1 MKKAVIYGSG
11 NIGRGFIGQLF
22 HMSGYETTFIDI
34 NKAVI
39 DRMNADGR
47 YPIYI
52 TDGERYKE
60 YIVTDVRGV
69 NGGDTDAVAEAV
81 ADAEIMATA
90 VGVNALRFIAAP
102 VARGIARRM
111 EKGSGAPL
119 NMIVC
124 ENMIDVDKYL
134 SELIKAELL
143 EDEKAYFDK
152 NVALIEPSIG
162 RMVPATPAD
171 IAEKEPLAICVEPYC
186 ELPVDREA
194 FKGEIPEIVNMC
206 PFSPFEFHIRR
217 KLFMHNMSHALTAY
231 LGNLKGYTYIWEAS
245 GDTEIRE
252 VALQALGEVSFAM
265 SREYGVKESELLA
278 FGRELMER
286 YDNKLLGDTVFRVG
300 RDTKRKLSANDRFVG
315 AIRLCEKHGI
325 MPRSILLGLAAGLH
339 FLPEGDSASAE
350 IAANIAEKGI
360 ADTLE
365 RFCGIERTSIAVG
378 FVEKAYSAL
387 GEVCRDTSFAG
398 LFSNID
404 VDFYCPKQQVEP

>member
-22 HMSGYETTFIDI
+22 HMSGYEITFIDI

-39 DRMNADGR
+39 DRLNTDGR
-47 YPIYI
+47 YPIYV
-52 TDGERYKE
+52 TNGDTYTE
-60 YIVTDVRGV
+60 YVVTNVRGV
-69 NGGDTDAVAEAV
+69 DGEDTDAVAEAV
-81 ADAEIMATA
+81 ANAEIMATA
-90 VGVNALRFIAAP
+90 VGVNALRFIATP
-102 VARGIARRM
+102 IARGVARRM
-111 EKGSGAPL
+111 KSGSGTPL
-119 NMIVC
+119 NIIVC

-134 SELIKAELL
+134 SELIKSELS

-162 RMVPATPAD
+162 RMVPATPRE
-171 IAEKEPLAICVEPYC
+171 IAEREMLAVCVEPYC

-217 KLFMHNMSHALTAY
+217 KLFMHNMSHSLTAY

-245 GDTEIRE
+245 GDAQIRE
-252 VALQALGEVSFAM
+252 VTLRALGEVSYAM
-265 SREYGVKESELLA
+265 SREYGVEESELLA

-300 RDTKRKLSANDRFVG
+300 RDTKRKLSENDRFVG

-325 MPRSILLGLAAGLH
+325 MPRSILLGLAAGLR
-339 FLPEGDSASAE
+339 FSPEGDGASAE
-350 IAANIAEKGI
+350 IAANTAEKGI

-365 RFCGIERTSIAVG
+365 RFCGIERPSDAVE
-378 FVEKAYSAL
+378 FIEKAYSAL
-387 GEVCRDTSFAG
+387 GEKDASFAEI
-398 LFSNID
+398 LTNID
-404 VDFYCPKQQVEP
+404 VAF

>member
-22 HMSGYETTFIDI
+22 HMSGYEITFIDI

-39 DRMNADGR
+39 DRLNAFGR
-47 YPIYI
+47 YPIYV
-52 TDGERYKE
+52 TNGEDYKE
-60 YIVTDVRGV
+60 YVVTNVHGIDG
-69 NGGDTDAVAEAV
+69 NDTEAVSAAV

-102 VARGIARRM
+102 IAQGVARRM
-111 EKGSGAPL
+111 ATGCVLPL
-119 NMIVC
+119 NIIVR

-134 SELIKAELL
+134 SELIKAELTV
-143 EDEKAYFDK
+143 EGKEYFDK

-162 RMVPATPAD
+162 RMVPATPEE
-171 IAEKEPLAICVEPYC
+171 IAKREMLAVCVEPYC
-186 ELPVDREA
+186 ELPVDRAA
-194 FKGEIPEIVNMC
+194 FKGEMPKIVNMR

-245 GDTEIRE
+245 GDFEIRKI
-252 VALQALGEVSFAM
+252 ALRALGEVSYAM
-265 SREYGVKESELLA
+265 SREYGVAESELVT
-278 FGRELMER
+278 FGVELMER

-300 RDTKRKLSANDRFVG
+300 RDTKRKLSENDRFVG
-315 AIRLCEKHGI
+315 AIRLCEKHGGS
-325 MPRSILLGLAAGLH
+325 PKSILLGLAAGLH
-339 FLPEGDSASAE
+339 FAPEGDGASAE

-365 RFCGIERTSIAVG
+365 RFCGIDRSSAAVG

-387 GEVCRDTSFAG
+387 GKMAQNASFAEILAELG
-398 LFSNID
+398 I
-404 VDFYCPKQQVEP
+404 EI